1 MDSGPTGVT
10 IGSLQIEYDGIVH
23 DLDPG
28 CSFTIGRE
36 GDLAIDS
43 NKYLHRRFLCLEVE
57 AGVWWISNVG
67 QHMSVSLSAGDG
79 SFQARLGPGTR
90 VPIVFS
96 HTLLQFTAGPTSYDV
111 LVSNHSA
118 SFQYRL
124 ADGATAVGEDTVGNV
139 RLTASQKLLLVAL
152 CEPLLRERDSGVS
165 GIPTSAAAAQRLG
178 WPVTTFNRKLDNV
191 CDRLDRF
198 GIQGLRGGVGNLA
211 SNRKA
216 RLVEHALLVQ
226 LVTVDDLDLLDD
238 LNPLDAL
245 LTGSTGSTCTT
256 DQTGVPE
263 RIIAP

>member
-1 MDSGPTGVT
+1 MDSRPTGVV
-10 IGSLQIEYDGIVH
+10 GGLQIEHDGIVH
-23 DLDPG
+23 DLDPA

-67 QHMSVSLSAGDG
+67 QQMSVSLSAGDG

-90 VPIVFS
+90 VPIVFL

-111 LVSNHSA
+111 LVSNRSA
-118 SFQYRL
+118 SFEYRST
-124 ADGATAVGEDTVGNV
+124 DRATVGEDTVGNV

-165 GIPTSAAAAQRLG
+165 GIPTSAVAAQRLG

-226 LVTVDDLDLLDD
+226 LVTVDDLDLLDG
-238 LNPLDAL
+238 L
-245 LTGSTGSTCTT
+245 LTGSTEQTGSTGTT
-256 DQTGVPE
+256 DHTGVPE